1 MTAPAARAAPA
12 TREAAPEAPV
22 AAYKRILKAILDNRP
37 SGARQRLAVALGKNR
52 SFVSQIT
59 NPAYAVPVPAQ
70 HLETILQVCHAT
82 PAERSALLEAYRR
95 AHPRR
100 PLAAVPRSLRRVV
113 LELPDLGSAQ
123 RNQALEDAL
132 AEHARRLVRLIDDT
146 K

>member
-1 MTAPAARAAPA
+1 MIAAMPAASA
-12 TREAAPEAPV
+12 ENPV

-70 HLETILQVCHAT
+70 HLETILHVCHAT
-82 PAERSALLEAYRR
+82 AGERAAFLEAYRR

-100 PLAAVPRSLRRVV
+100 PLLLVERAQRRVV
-113 LELPDLGSAQ
+113 VSVPDLGSTA
-123 RNQALEDAL
+123 RNQALDEAL
-132 AEHARRLVRLIDDT
+132 AEHARRLVRLIEET
-146 K
+146 R

>member
-1 MTAPAARAAPA
+1 MTAPQPSAPA
-12 TREAAPEAPV
+12 ESPV

-70 HLETILQVCHAT
+70 HLETILHVCHAT
-82 PAERSALLEAYRR
+82 ASERAAFLEAYRR

-100 PLAAVPRSLRRVV
+100 PLLVVGRAQRRVV
-113 LELPDLGSAQ
+113 IDVPDLGSTA
-123 RNQALEDAL
+123 RNQALDDAL
-132 AEHARRLVRLIDDT
+132 AEHARRLVRLMEET
-146 K
+146 R